1 VSTVA
6 NWILLTQV
14 PDADEGV
21 SPFVARINQR
31 IQSSS
36 ALHKRDA
43 FLPVHQHAGGINAF
57 EADAYLLATNYFD
70 YDEMVKIVSEETA
83 KEGFVRVQLL
93 HMGQE
98 DEGWSFVELT
108 KEARS

>member
-21 SPFVARINQR
+21 SPFVDRINRR

-36 ALHKRDA
+36 VLHKQDM
-43 FLPVHQHAGGINAF
+43 FLPVHQHAGGTKCF
-57 EADAYLLATNYFD
+57 EADAYLLATNCFD
-70 YDEMVKIVSEETA
+70 YDEMVEIVSEETG
-83 KEGFVRVQLL
+83 KEDFVRVQLL

-98 DEGWSFVELT
+98 DEGWSFVELV
-108 KEARS
+108 KEIPT